1 MREQLESDGAPQEP
15 YTASGNS
22 NDPAVHSSR
31 PAAQPAGV
39 DVDPSV
45 AAPGLV
51 NGSSGNGSNGFS
63 SSSATTSVPSSNVS
77 EEWGTSFAGLGER
90 SFSKEAVDVLM
101 GPINESDIE
110 IKPGK
115 CTSHRSG

>member
-1 MREQLESDGAPQEP
+1 
-15 YTASGNS
+15 
-22 NDPAVHSSR
+22 
-31 PAAQPAGV
+31 
-39 DVDPSV
+39 
-45 AAPGLV
+45 
-51 NGSSGNGSNGFS
+51 
-63 SSSATTSVPSSNVS
+63 VS
-77 EEWGTSFAGLGER
+77 EEWVTSFAGLGER